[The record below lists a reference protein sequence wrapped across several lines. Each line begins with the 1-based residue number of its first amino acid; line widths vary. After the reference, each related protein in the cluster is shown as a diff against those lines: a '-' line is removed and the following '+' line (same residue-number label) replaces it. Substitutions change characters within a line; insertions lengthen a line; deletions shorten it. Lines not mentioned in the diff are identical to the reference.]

1 MIDRERKDDI
11 RRSIQAILTGSQFT
25 ALDANGKPKAGVT
38 DHEFL
43 QLALST
49 LRSRERRIDIEPT
62 SIELGSDGRVAKIT
76 LSYSDKDTDESHV
89 ITVSYS

>member
-1 MIDRERKDDI
+1 
-11 RRSIQAILTGSQFT
+11 
-25 ALDANGKPKAGVT
+25 VT

-76 LSYSDKDTDESHV
+76 LRYSDKDTDESHV